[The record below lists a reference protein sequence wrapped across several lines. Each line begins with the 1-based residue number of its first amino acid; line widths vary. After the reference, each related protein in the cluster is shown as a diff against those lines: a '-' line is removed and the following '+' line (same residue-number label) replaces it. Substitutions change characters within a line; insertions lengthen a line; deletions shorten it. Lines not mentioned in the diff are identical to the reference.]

1 MKTTFRMTLLC
12 TALVLCARASFA
24 QEITNASPPFTRTD
38 NYLKMPNGRHMGST
52 SSVAGDS
59 HGNIWVAERCGAN
72 DCAGSPLDPVLEFDP
87 QGNFIKSFGAGQLLF
102 PHFIFIDKQDHIW
115 IVDGHNDGK
124 IGDDVLEYDQ
134 NGKMLMTLGKP
145 GVAGNDQ
152 QTLHEP
158 SAVLVAPGGNIF
170 VADGHTQD
178 KGNARIVKLDSHG
191 KFLMQWGGH
200 GSAPGQMDI
209 PHCLAM
215 DSQGR
220 LFVGDRGNNRM
231 DIFDQNGKF
240 IASWSNF
247 GRPSGCYIDSHDML
261 YVADSESHLGHH
273 PGWMRGVRIGS
284 VKDGLMTAFIPD
296 DPDVNPEK
304 MGTSNGEGIWVDS
317 NSVIYD
323 AEVGQKAV
331 VRYAP
336 KSNG

>member
-1 MKTTFRMTLLC
+1 MNTTLRTALLC
-12 TALVLCARASFA
+12 TGLALCAAPVLA

-87 QGNFIKSFGAGQLLF
+87 QGNFIKGFGAGKLLF

-115 IVDGHNDGK
+115 VVDGHNDNK
-124 IGDDVLEYDQ
+124 IGDDVLEFDQ
-134 NGKMLMTLGKP
+134 DGKVLMTLGTP

-152 QTLHEP
+152 THFHEP
-158 SAVLVAPGGNIF
+158 SAVLVAPNGNIF

-191 KFLMQWGGH
+191 KFLAQWGSH
-200 GSAPGQMDI
+200 GSAPGQLDI

-247 GRPSGCYIDSHDML
+247 GRPSGCYIDSKDNL

-273 PGWMRGVRIGS
+273 PGWARGVRIGS

-304 MGTSNGEGIWVDS
+304 MGTSNGEGIWVDH

>member
-1 MKTTFRMTLLC
+1 VANFGAGMF
-12 TALVLCARASFA
+12 
-24 QEITNASPPFTRTD
+24 ASPHGLYADRD
-38 NYLKMPNGRHMGST
+38 
-52 SSVAGDS
+52 
-59 HGNIWVAERCGAN
+59 GNIWATDFQAKSGKGHTVTKF
-72 DCAGSPLDPVLEFDP
+72 SP
-87 QGNFIKSFGAGQLLF
+87 
-102 PHFIFIDKQDHIW
+102 
-115 IVDGHNDGK
+115 DGK
-124 IGDDVLEYDQ
+124 VL
-134 NGKMLMTLGKP
+134 MVLGKP

-152 QTLHEP
+152 QTFHEP
-158 SAVLVAPGGNIF
+158 SAVLVAPNGNIF

-178 KGNARIVKLDSHG
+178 KGNARIVKLDPHG
-191 KFLMQWGGH
+191 KFLAQWGEH
-200 GSAPGQMDI
+200 GSKPGQMDI

-240 IASWSNF
+240 IASWSQF

-304 MGTSNGEGIWVDS
+304 MGTSNGEGVWADKEG
-317 NSVIYD
+317 VIYD

-336 KSNG
+336 KSSG

>member
-1 MKTTFRMTLLC
+1 MKTAFRMALLS
-12 TALVLCARASFA
+12 TALMLCAPVILA
-24 QEITNASPPFTRTD
+24 QEITNASPPFTRIE

-59 HGNIWVAERCGAN
+59 HGNVWVAERCGAN

-87 QGNFIKSFGAGQLLF
+87 QGNFIKAFGAGKLLF

-115 IVDGHNDGK
+115 VVDGHNDGK
-124 IGDDVLEYDQ
+124 IGDDVLEFDQ
-134 NGKMLMTLGKP
+134 NGKLLMTLGTP
-145 GVAGNDQ
+145 GVAGDDK
-152 QTLHEP
+152 THFHEP
-158 SAVLVAPGGNIF
+158 SAVLVAPNGNIF
-170 VADGHTQD
+170 VGDGHTQD
-178 KGNARIVKLDSHG
+178 KGNARIVKLDPKG
-191 KFLMQWGGH
+191 KFLAQWGGH
-200 GSAPGQMDI
+200 GSKPGQMDI

-247 GRPSGCYIDSHDML
+247 GRPSGCYIDGKDNL

-284 VKDGLMTAFIPD
+284 VKDGIMTAFIPD
-296 DPDVNPEK
+296 DADVNPEK
-304 MGTSNGEGIWVDS
+304 MGTSNGEGIWVDKDG
-317 NSVIYD
+317 VIYD

-331 VRYAP
+331 VRFSR
-336 KSNG
+336 K